1 MDVTL
6 YSRPNCALC
15 EEAKLMLKLV
25 QEDIA
30 FNFIELNIEDRDEW
44 TEEYGLMIPVVMVEG
59 EMIQYGQV
67 DYFTLSKRLQKNS

>member
-1 MDVTL
+1 
-6 YSRPNCALC
+6 
-15 EEAKLMLKLV
+15 MLKLV